1 MNNRIHSEEKAYMDQ
16 QEELEHSGKT
26 PIEPKTLSRRKLLAS
41 MGMAGVAMA
50 VTGYSLEAASERG
63 QPAWPG
69 QPGQPGNVQVLN
81 EWNETV
87 IRTVHSISELIQQ
100 SGMLDGQIFEV
111 ISYHDGM
118 NMGGDLFMWSE
129 SQSKS
134 LHDGGYFIDPTIAV
148 PNFATFNTYYAAKNS
163 TGGVWVRLNNKSE
176 VAAENYGL
184 SDNLAMVWNC
194 AAITAAL
201 NKAKMLSNGLS
212 TPKKVILPS
221 GLFHTTNAIELALSS
236 LNTRV
241 VPLIGQGRFKTEL
254 RKTTNHVISNNYPI
268 TGIDAVIF
276 VHPTTA
282 MGASGLFGEYTE
294 GMTLSRTSAINKTGY
309 GYYAKGSPIAT
320 RRDIGCTGH
329 EQGYWQDDCWMS
341 QVNQIYAV
349 TCKKG
354 IAIRGGTSVNGANI
368 YADRCEQIAIDL
380 RGLTYSNLTVHADG
394 CGTDTTSNTGYP
406 AINLQ
411 FVKGCTLTASTER
424 HRGTEFYI
432 QYCDGLVVN
441 GGRSL
446 NAVAV
451 GASTPRIFIQD
462 AVVQFNGYS
471 WRYVLDNLTAA
482 DKALYTF
489 LQEVGI
495 NSAWSFNEC
504 QGNAQWSDFPA
515 QVADT
520 AYIGSYK
527 KSRYS
532 EDSGLV
538 KATVLHNSGA
548 WKKLCYVA
556 NTTHIKVLSCI
567 CPVSPRYYDFTAVI
581 RKAAVSTDSANPT
594 ILTAQQYTNDVADN
608 GQPLQAYMGTDGW
621 LYIKPS
627 AGGANY
633 DFRYVIAK

>member
-1 MNNRIHSEEKAYMDQ
+1 MNNRIHSEEKAYVEGG
-16 QEELEHSGKT
+16 EELKQPGQT
-26 PIEPKTLSRRKLLAS
+26 PAEQKTLSRRKLLAS

-63 QPAWPG
+63 QPGTAIGGIPQYLDG
-69 QPGQPGNVQVLN
+69 L
-81 EWNETV
+81 NETV
-87 IRTVHSISELIQQ
+87 IRKVNSISALIKQT
-100 SGMLDGQIFEV
+100 GMFDGQIFEV
-111 ISYHDGM
+111 ISYHDGR

-129 SQSKS
+129 STSKS
-134 LHDGGYFIDPTIAV
+134 LHDGGYFIDPSIFV
-148 PNFATFNTYYAAKNS
+148 PGFATFNTYYTAQNT
-163 TGGVWVRLNNKSE
+163 TGGVWVRLNNDSE

-184 SDNLAMVWNC
+184 NDDQAMVWNC
-194 AAITAAL
+194 AAIMKAQNRAAIV
-201 NKAKMLSNGLS
+201 SNGLA
-212 TPKKVILPS
+212 TPKPVTLPS
-221 GLFHTTNAIELALSS
+221 GLFQTTDPIEIAVINSRAI
-236 LNTRV
+236 
-241 VPLIGQGRFKTEL
+241 PLIGKGRFNTEL
-254 RKTTNHVISNNYPI
+254 RKTTNNPISNKYPVS
-268 TGIDAVIF
+268 GIDAVVF

-282 MGASGLFGEYTE
+282 MGSAGVFGEHIQ
-294 GMTLSRTSAINKTGY
+294 GMTLSRTAALHKTGF

-329 EQGYWQDDCWMS
+329 EYGYWQDDCWMS

-349 TCKKG
+349 TCKNG
-354 IAIRGGTSVNGANI
+354 IAIRGGTSVTGANI

-380 RGLTYSNLTVHADG
+380 RGLTYSTLTVHADG

-406 AINLQ
+406 AFNLQ
-411 FVKGCTLTASTER
+411 FVKGCTITASTER
-424 HRGTEFYI
+424 HRGTDFFI

-446 NAVAV
+446 NAKAV
-451 GASTPRIFIQD
+451 SASTPKIFIQD
-462 AVVQFNGYS
+462 AVMQFNGYS
-471 WRYVLDNLTAA
+471 WRYALDSLTA
-482 DKALYTF
+482 DEKALYTF
-489 LQEVGI
+489 VQEVGM

-504 QGNAQWSDFPA
+504 QGNAQWNNFPA

-538 KATVLHNSGA
+538 KATLLHNSGT

-567 CPVSPRYYDFTAVI
+567 CPASPRYYDFPAVMN
-581 RKAAVSTDSANPT
+581 KAAISSDSANPT
-594 ILTAQQYTNDVADN
+594 TLTAQQYTNGVADN
-608 GQPLQAYMGTDGW
+608 AQPLQAYIGADGW

>member
-1 MNNRIHSEEKAYMDQ
+1 MINRIDTGEKAHAD
-16 QEELEHSGKT
+16 ERERLERSGQT
-26 PIEPKTLSRRKLLAS
+26 PADSKMLSRRKLLAS

-50 VTGYSLEAASERG
+50 VAGYSLEAASEQV
-63 QPAWPG
+63 QPARPA
-69 QPGQPGNVQVLN
+69 QPGTVPFLN
-81 EWNETV
+81 DWNETV
-87 IRTVHSISELIQQ
+87 IRKVNSIAELIQQ
-100 SGMLDGQIFEV
+100 SGMLDGQLFEV
-111 ISYHDGM
+111 ISYHDGR
-118 NMGGDLFMWSE
+118 NMGGGLFMWSE
-129 SQSKS
+129 SLSKS
-134 LHDGGYFIDPTIAV
+134 MHDGGYFIDPTIAV
-148 PNFATFNTYYAAKNS
+148 PDLATFHTYYAAKNS
-163 TGGVWVRLNNKSE
+163 AGGVWVRLNDESDI
-176 VAAENYGL
+176 AAENFGL
-184 SDNLAMVWNC
+184 IDDGAMVWNC
-194 AAITAAL
+194 AAIMKAQNRAAIV
-201 NKAKMLSNGLS
+201 SNGLA
-212 TPKKVILPS
+212 TPKPVTLPS
-221 GLFHTTNAIELALSS
+221 GLFLTTDPIEIAVVNSRAI
-236 LNTRV
+236 
-241 VPLIGQGRFKTEL
+241 PLIGKGRFNTEL
-254 RKTTNHVISNNYPI
+254 RKTTNNPISSKYPVS
-268 TGIDAVIF
+268 GIDTVVF

-282 MGASGLFGEYTE
+282 MGAAGIFGEHTE
-294 GMTLSRTSAINKTGY
+294 GMTLSRTAALQKTGY
-309 GYYAKGSPIAT
+309 GYYAKGSPIGT
-320 RRDIGCTGH
+320 RRNIACIGH

-349 TCKKG
+349 SCKKG
-354 IAIRGGTSVNGANI
+354 IAIRGGTSVTGANI
-368 YADRCEQIAIDL
+368 YADRCEQVAIDL

-406 AINLQ
+406 AFHLQ
-411 FVKGCTLTASTER
+411 FVKGCTITASTER

-451 GASTPRIFIQD
+451 SAPTPKIFIQD

-471 WRYVLDNLTAA
+471 WRYALDTLTAVE
-482 DKALYTF
+482 KALYPF

-504 QGNAQWSDFPA
+504 QGNAQWNNFPA
-515 QVADT
+515 QAADT
-520 AYIGSYK
+520 AYIGSYT

-556 NTTHIKVLSCI
+556 DTTHIRVLSCI
-567 CPVSPRYYDFTAVI
+567 CPVSPRYYDFTAII
-581 RKAAVSTDSANPT
+581 RMAALSTDSANPT
-594 ILTAQQYTNDVADN
+594 TLPAQQYTNDVADN
-608 GQPLQAYMGTDGW
+608 GQPLQAYIGTDGW